1 MRLLLDTMVLIW
13 AAQRPARLSRRATQ
27 AIRRPGRSLLV
38 SAISLSEISIKNWRG
53 KLNIPGAEIRQ
64 ALDDVD
70 IRVLPY
76 TEEHAWRLFGP
87 GLAPH

>member
-27 AIRRPGRSLLV
+27 AIRRPGRSLLA
-38 SAISLSEISIKNWRG
+38 SALSEISIKNRRG
-53 KLNIPGAEIRQ
+53 KLNIPEAEIRQ